1 MPSWRPPDEPVS
13 GDHPR
18 RRRGLR
24 RHADDRLSGPHLHPD
39 PHELGPADAVQPL
52 PRRVPPVHRR
62 RDGPLSEPLPQVHP
76 DGADGAAGA
85 RPEPDRGH
93 DRADRGQRDRR
104 RADQGVSRGG
114 PAAALGTAALVVA
127 VDQATKQLVDS
138 DIARGDQVNV
148 FFGLDLTNTR
158 NTGVAFGALE
168 GAGLI
173 VAILIGLS
181 LTLLAVYYVVNR
193 DMPLLW
199 LPVGLLLGGALGN
212 LADRAREGAVIDF
225 IDPVAWPAFNLA
237 DACIV
242 VGVFLL
248 LWVVEGRPKR
258 PRGS

>member
-1 MPSWRPPDEPVS
+1 MSRP
-13 GDHPR
+13 
-18 RRRGLR
+18 
-24 RHADDRLSGPHLHPD
+24 
-39 PHELGPADAVQPL
+39 GPAVAI
-52 PRRVPPVHRR
+52 
-62 RDGPLSEPLPQVHP
+62 
-76 DGADGAAGA
+76 ATAG
-85 RPEPDRGH
+85 
-93 DRADRGQRDRR
+93 
-104 RADQGVSRGG
+104 
-114 PAAALGTAALVVA
+114 LVVA
-127 VDQATKQLVDS
+127 VDQVTKQLADS
-138 DIARGDQVNV
+138 DIERGHQVNV

-168 GAGLI
+168 GAGLV
-173 VAILIGLS
+173 VALLIGLS
-181 LTLLAVYYVVNR
+181 LTLLIVYYLLNR

-258 PRGS
+258 PRRS